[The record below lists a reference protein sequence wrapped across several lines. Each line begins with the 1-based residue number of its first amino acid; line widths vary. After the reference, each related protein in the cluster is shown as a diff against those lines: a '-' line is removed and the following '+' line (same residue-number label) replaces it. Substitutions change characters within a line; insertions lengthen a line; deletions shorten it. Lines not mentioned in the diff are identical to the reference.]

1 VLIRVPEVLSAH
13 EVAECRRIIDGAE
26 WVDGS
31 ETAGFQAA
39 RVKKNAQVKTG
50 SDAMREAGK
59 IVVKALLHNELFT
72 SAAWPDKVYPPQFNR
87 YAVGDGYGLHFDTAV
102 IPVPGTPLRM
112 RADLSATLFLSAP
125 DGYDG
130 GELVIEDTYGSHGVK
145 LPAGDM
151 ILYPA
156 GSLHKVLPVT
166 RGARVG
172 CFFWIQ
178 SAIADDSKRTMLFEL
193 GAAIDAIAPRLPNDE
208 AVSRLTSVYQ
218 NLLRRWTTV

>member
-1 VLIRVPEVLSAH
+1 MLITVPQVLSAH
-13 EVAECRRIIDGAE
+13 DVAACRGIIDRAE
-26 WVDGS
+26 WADGS

-39 RVKKNAQVKTG
+39 RVKRNAQVKAG

-59 IVVKALLHNELFT
+59 IVVRALLHNELFK
-72 SAAWPDKVYPPQFNR
+72 SAAWPDKVHPPQFNR
-87 YAVGDGYGLHFDTAV
+87 YSIGDGYGLHFDTAV

-112 RADLSATLFLSAP
+112 RADLSATVFLSAP
-125 DGYDG
+125 DDYDG
-130 GELVIEDTYGSHGVK
+130 GELVIEDTYGRHSVK

-166 RGARVG
+166 HGVRVG

-178 SAIADDSKRTMLFEL
+178 SAIREDSKRAMLFEL
-193 GAAIDAIAPRLPNDE
+193 GSAIDSIAPRLPDDE
-208 AVSRLTSVYQ
+208 AVARLTCAYQ
-218 NLLRRWTTV
+218 NLLRLWSEV